1 MQCAL
6 YTGSVLRTS
15 GHGNIQYIHP
25 DEQKRLLTV
34 MECSTDNTVGAHDS
48 GNWWTSA
55 QMKSYIS
62 EINLSQ
68 GGGTP
73 MQCG

>member
-1 MQCAL
+1 MQYAL

-34 MECSTDNTVGAHDS
+34 MDCLTDNTVGARLGKLVD
-48 GNWWTSA
+48 
-55 QMKSYIS
+55 KCFDEKLYF
-62 EINLSQ
+62 
-68 GGGTP
+68 
-73 MQCG
+73 